1 MNKKME
7 TAAYIE
13 EDNSVRILYDDCS
26 YESVYCSIMDD
37 IMDTTLVGE
46 SRLCWLA
53 TNEPKEYARMVIE
66 DTLKDYIDLYVS
78 EYAKQKNRIKEN
90 MIQKGSDEQWAEQIA
105 RECMIYDR

>member
-1 MNKKME
+1 MHRKME

-13 EDNSVRILYDDCS
+13 EDNSIRILYDDGS

-37 IMDTTLVGE
+37 IMDTTIIGE

-53 TNEPKEYARMVIE
+53 ANEPKEYARMVLE

-78 EYAKQKNRIKEN
+78 EYAKQEN
-90 MIQKGSDEQWAEQIA
+90 NVKKSMLENGSDEQWANQIT
-105 RECMIYDR
+105 RECMMYKD